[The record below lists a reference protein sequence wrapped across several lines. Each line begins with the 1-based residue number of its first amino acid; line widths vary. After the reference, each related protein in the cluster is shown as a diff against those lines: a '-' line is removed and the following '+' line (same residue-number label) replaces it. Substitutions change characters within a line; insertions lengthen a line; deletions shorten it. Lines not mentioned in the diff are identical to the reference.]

1 MAAPGPVQVSI
12 IVPLYN
18 EEEFVAALLQ
28 RVIAAPLPLNYTRE
42 IIVIDDASTDD
53 SVAAVLDVA
62 LRFPD
67 VIRLIRSSTNRGKGA
82 AVRRGVE
89 EARGEFC
96 IIQDADLEYNPN
108 EYRQLLQPLVDGVA
122 DVVYGSRFAA
132 GVRRRVLYYS
142 HAVAN
147 RALTGLSNA
156 VSGLNLTDMETGY
169 KAFRSSLLKSIP
181 LRSNRFGFE
190 PEITIKIAKRHA
202 RVYEVPISY
211 EGRTYEEGK
220 KIGINDALEA
230 LWVIVRCGLTADLY
244 KDPAAEILDAFS
256 VAPHFNLWM
265 ADTIRPFL
273 GRRVL
278 ELGAGMGNLTR
289 PLSLGRDRYVASDVD
304 GGHLARLKST
314 LKHRAN
320 VEVHSGDAVLSE
332 SFGRFRESMDSVV
345 CLNVLEHVDDDLACA
360 RNMYDVLSG
369 NGRAIVLAPQ
379 GPNLFGRLDEVLG
392 HRRRY
397 TRESLQAVLERA
409 GFVVEKVIGF
419 NRISWPAW
427 YAAGKLLRRSRLS
440 RGLLR
445 IFDASVFLWR
455 RIDRMLPLPPISLI
469 AIARKPR
476 MMVSGMM
483 DSGSAAADARQAPAA
498 MRSAE
503 DSSVKAFD
511 SRPGQGRAPR

>member
-1 MAAPGPVQVSI
+1 MLASPRMPPLVSI
-12 IVPLYN
+12 LVPLYN
-18 EEEFVAALLQ
+18 EQEFVAAVLE
-28 RVIAAPLPLNYTRE
+28 RVIAAPLPPGYARE
-42 IIVIDDASTDD
+42 IIVVDDASTDD

-67 VIRLIRSSTNRGKGA
+67 VIRLIRSPQNRGKGA
-82 AVRRGVE
+82 AVRRGIE

-108 EYRQLLQPLVDGVA
+108 EYPQLLQPLVDGVA
-122 DVVYGSRFAA
+122 DVVYGSRFASGA
-132 GVRRRVLYYS
+132 RRRVLYYS

-147 RALTGLSNA
+147 RLLTGLCNA
-156 VSGLNLTDMETGY
+156 VSGLNLTDMETCY
-169 KAFRSSLLKSIP
+169 KAFRSLLLKSIP

-202 RVYEVPISY
+202 RVYEVSISY

-220 KIGINDALEA
+220 KIGLKDALQA
-230 LWVIVRCGLTADLY
+230 LCTIVRCGLTSDLY

-256 VAPHFNLWM
+256 VAPRFNLWM

-278 ELGAGMGNLTR
+278 EMGAGMGNLTR
-289 PLSLGRDRYVASDVD
+289 SLSLGRDRYVASDVD
-304 GGHLARLKST
+304 GGHLARLQAS

-320 VEVHSGDAVLSE
+320 VEIHSGDAVRSE
-332 SFGRFRESMDSVV
+332 SFERFRESMDSVV
-345 CLNVLEHVDDDLACA
+345 CLNMLEHVDDDLACA
-360 RNMYDVLSG
+360 RNMYGVLAG

-379 GPNLFGRLDEVLG
+379 GPVLFGTLDEVLG

-397 TRESLQAVLERA
+397 TRESLQDILERA
-409 GFVVEKVIGF
+409 GFVVEAVIGF

-427 YAAGKLLRRSRLS
+427 YAAGKVLRRSRLS

-469 AIARKPR
+469 AIARKPL
-476 MMVSGMM
+476 VTN
-483 DSGSAAADARQAPAA
+483 SGSTGLDARQAPGA
-498 MRSAE
+498 MQSAE
-503 DSSVKAFD
+503 DSSAKVFD
-511 SRPGQGRAPR
+511 SRLSRGRGPK